1 VNVLMISP
9 GYPAEMAFFTRGLAR
24 AGATVIGLGD
34 QSTGALPPEARAALA
49 RYVQVGSLA
58 DDTAVAATVR
68 ELARTVRAID
78 AVQCLWEPYMLLAAR
93 LREELGLPGLT
104 MAQTVPFRDKERMKQ
119 LLDAAGLRTPWH
131 TEARTVADVWAAAER
146 VGYPLIVK
154 PIDGAGSADTYRAD
168 SAAEL
173 DAILPMIRHVPQV
186 SVEEFVDGEEFTY
199 DTICA
204 GGQVLFENICQY
216 HPRPL
221 LTKMHEWISPVTL
234 ALRDLEDP
242 GLAAGR
248 QLGTSVIAA
257 LGFRD
262 GFTHM
267 EWYRKADGE
276 VVFGEIGARPPGA
289 RTVDVMNYATDAD
302 LFTAW
307 AEAVTLGRISQ
318 PITRPYNAASIFKRA
333 SGAGRI
339 THYEG
344 LDGLLAEYG
353 EHVVALELLP
363 VGAPRRDWRATL
375 IADGMVIIRH
385 RELPAALDI
394 ARRFAADLRLYAA

>member
-1 VNVLMISP
+1 VKVLMISP

-24 AGATVIGLGD
+24 AGAAVTGLGD
-34 QSTGALPPEARAALA
+34 QSADALPSTARDALT
-49 RYVQVGSLA
+49 RYIHVASLA
-58 DDTAVAATVR
+58 ADDHVIAVVR
-68 ELARTVRAID
+68 ELARRAPVD
-78 AVQCLWEPYMLLAAR
+78 AVECLWEPYMLLAAR

-104 MAQTVPFRDKERMKQ
+104 VAQTVPFRDKERMKR

-131 TEARTVADVWAAAER
+131 TQARTVADVWAAAER

-154 PIDGAGSADTYRAD
+154 PVDGAGSADTYRAD

-173 DAILPMIRHVPQV
+173 DAVLPMLRHVPVV

-221 LTKMHEWISPVTL
+221 VTKMHEWISPVTL
-234 ALRDLEDP
+234 ALRDLDDP
-242 GLAAGR
+242 SLSGGR
-248 QLGTSVIAA
+248 ELGVNVIAA
-257 LGFRD
+257 LGFTD

-307 AEAVTLGRISQ
+307 AQAVTQGRIAE
-318 PITRPYNAASIFKRA
+318 PVTRHYNAASIFKRA

-339 THYEG
+339 VDVVG
-344 LDGLLAEYG
+344 LDGLLAAYG
-353 EHVVALELLP
+353 DHVVAVELLP

-375 IADGMVIIRH
+375 IADGMVIVRH
-385 RELPAALDI
+385 PDLSQTLTMAQ
-394 ARRFAADLRLYAA
+394 RFAADLRLYAA

>member
-1 VNVLMISP
+1 MISP
-9 GYPAEMAFFTRGLAR
+9 GYPAEMALFTRGLAWS
-24 AGATVIGLGD
+24 GATVIGLGD
-34 QSTGALPPEARAALA
+34 QSAEALPDAASQALAHYIHVGSLAADDHVTDTVRDLA
-49 RYVQVGSLA
+49 RYV
-58 DDTAVAATVR
+58 R
-68 ELARTVRAID
+68 ID
-78 AVQCLWEPYMLLAAR
+78 AVECLWEPYMVLAAR

-104 MAQTVPFRDKERMKQ
+104 VAQTIPFRDKEQMKQ

-168 SAAEL
+168 SPAEL
-173 DAILPMIRHVPQV
+173 DSVLPMIRHVPVV

-221 LTKMHEWISPVTL
+221 LTKMHEWVSPITL
-234 ALRDLEDP
+234 ALRDLDDP
-242 GLAAGR
+242 SLAKGR
-248 QLGTSVIAA
+248 ELGVEVIGA

-307 AEAVTLGRISQ
+307 AEAVTRGRISQ
-318 PITRPYNAASIFKRA
+318 PVTR
-333 SGAGRI
+333 
-339 THYEG
+339 
-344 LDGLLAEYG
+344 
-353 EHVVALELLP
+353 
-363 VGAPRRDWRATL
+363 
-375 IADGMVIIRH
+375 
-385 RELPAALDI
+385 
-394 ARRFAADLRLYAA
+394 